1 MKISVDKLCRTKV
14 LLNKKN
20 YQDQESRLKTIV
32 WRHISK
38 FQTNCTK
45 LRSFDTGMFIK
56 TSVFRYH
63 AKCSKL
69 ELCPHYHENH
79 DLLVLITLLS
89 FCSLL
94 HIFQKVY

>member
-1 MKISVDKLCRTKV
+1 MKISVDKICWTKV

-20 YQDQESRLKTIV
+20 YQDQESTVENYSLAAYFE
-32 WRHISK
+32 ISD
-38 FQTNCTK
+38 K

-69 ELCPHYHENH
+69 ELCPHYHYHH
-79 DLLVLITLLS
+79 DLLVLMTLLS

-94 HIFQKVY
+94 HMLSFQKVY